1 MCSLKDY
8 ESQHIERRATGRDRL
23 VHIPGQYSQQ
33 KRDHTRR
40 HQSKDTESK
49 TCLHHVENN
58 LESKKKMYTKLRI
71 FNYNVKTVL
80 FYGSET
86 WRSTQKT
93 LQRIQHYSLENDQ
106 ATTHRKLNKEEK
118 MEVNRKHTLET
129 SRNHP
134 PLTHHME
141 PPPGKR
147 RRGRP
152 RNTWQRDT
160 ERETKSCVIP
170 AERWRGWP
178 RTENNGVPWSM
189 AISKYISK

>member
-8 ESQHIERRATGRDRL
+8 ESQHIERRADRL

-33 KRDHTRR
+33 NGG
-40 HQSKDTESK
+40 TEEDIKARIQKASLAFIMLR
-49 TCLHHVENN
+49 TIWRA
-58 LESKKKMYTKLRI
+58 KKMYTKLRI
-71 FNYNVKTVL
+71 FNSNDKTVL

-134 PLTHHME
+134 PSTHHME